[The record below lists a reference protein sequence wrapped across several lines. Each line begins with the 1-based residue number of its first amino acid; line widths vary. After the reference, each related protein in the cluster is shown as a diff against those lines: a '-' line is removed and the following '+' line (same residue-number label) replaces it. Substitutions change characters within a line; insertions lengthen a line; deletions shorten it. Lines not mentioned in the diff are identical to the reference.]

1 MENQGFRLVEEKKQK
16 KSFFALILSIF
27 TVAGILFC
35 VQQMFVDTKWWFVS
49 MFVSII
55 CSAFIFSTKSI
66 KIVLVYFVLGILLL
80 FAFRTIW
87 ISGALDFVNQVIAGF
102 NAVTGESASYFVVP
116 NHANRELAMV
126 IFFCLTGW
134 FLSGYLT
141 IAIKGKHWVPVLV
154 FWAVLVS
161 LAVFFEM
168 PSAWCVGAMAFLSL
182 AGIYAHSHTKVDEE
196 KNYLAAFCKMA
207 VIVAVFICFTWNRQ
221 LYHKNEII
229 ADLKENITEEA
240 NAIRYGEKD
249 LRREKLKRELPRA
262 RKNA

>member
-16 KSFFALILSIF
+16 KSYFALILSIF

-87 ISGALDFVNQVIAGF
+87 IPGALDFVNQVTAGF
-102 NAVTGESASYFVVP
+102 NAVTGESVFYFVVP
-116 NHANRELAMV
+116 NYMNRELATV
-126 IFFCLTGW
+126 VFFCLTAW

-141 IAIKGKHWVPVLV
+141 IAIKGKHWCWCNGFFVISGDICP
-154 FWAVLVS
+154 
-161 LAVFFEM
+161 LAYE
-168 PSAWCVGAMAFLSL
+168 S
-182 AGIYAHSHTKVDEE
+182 
-196 KNYLAAFCKMA
+196 
-207 VIVAVFICFTWNRQ
+207 R
-221 LYHKNEII
+221 
-229 ADLKENITEEA
+229 
-240 NAIRYGEKD
+240 
-249 LRREKLKRELPRA
+249 
-262 RKNA
+262 

>member
-16 KSFFALILSIF
+16 KSYFALILSIF

-55 CSAFIFSTKSI
+55 CSAFIFSTKST

-80 FAFRTIW
+80 FTFRTIW

-116 NHANRELAMV
+116 NYANRELAMV

-134 FLSGYLT
+134 FYT
-141 IAIKGKHWVPVLV
+141 
-154 FWAVLVS
+154 
-161 LAVFFEM
+161 
-168 PSAWCVGAMAFLSL
+168 
-182 AGIYAHSHTKVDEE
+182 
-196 KNYLAAFCKMA
+196 
-207 VIVAVFICFTWNRQ
+207 
-221 LYHKNEII
+221 EI
-229 ADLKENITEEA
+229 LQFQTKENTWF
-240 NAIRYGEKD
+240 RS
-249 LRREKLKRELPRA
+249 LF
-262 RKNA
+262 

>member
-35 VQQMFVDTKWWFVS
+35 VQQMFVDTKWWFISMVVS
-49 MFVSII
+49 VL
-55 CSAFIFSTKSI
+55 CCLVIFSTKST

-87 ISGALDFVNQVIAGF
+87 ISGALDFVNQVTAGF
-102 NAVTGESASYFVVP
+102 NAVTGESVFYFVVP
-116 NHANRELAMV
+116 NYMNRELATV
-126 IFFCLTGW
+126 VFFCLTAW

-141 IAIKGKHWVPVLV
+141 IAIKGKHWVPALV
-154 FWAVLVS
+154 FWAALVS

-196 KNYLAAFCKMA
+196 KNYLAAFCKMV

-249 LRREKLKRELPRA
+249 LPEGKIKEGIA
-262 RKNA
+262 

>member
-49 MFVSII
+49 
-55 CSAFIFSTKSI
+55 TKST

-87 ISGALDFVNQVIAGF
+87 ISGALDFVNQVTAGF
-102 NAVTGESASYFVVP
+102 NAVTGESVFYFVVP
-116 NHANRELAMV
+116 NYMNRELATV
-126 IFFCLTGW
+126 VFFCLTAW

-154 FWAVLVS
+154 FWAALVS

-196 KNYLAAFCKMA
+196 KN
-207 VIVAVFICFTWNRQ
+207 
-221 LYHKNEII
+221 
-229 ADLKENITEEA
+229 
-240 NAIRYGEKD
+240 
-249 LRREKLKRELPRA
+249 
-262 RKNA
+262 